1 MIFYARSFSIEVSDM
16 SSSVLIAVLLA
27 AILFVIYLRVSG
39 LYQDKDTFISQKTQ
53 EMPEAVS
60 REEPVAVAAPPAPAP
75 APAPSPQPR
84 QRMPEPQDSDPYD
97 ETHGD
102 SDIKENLRRPERL
115 FGPTSAPDNTDT
127 AVSSGVA
134 SSVTNTSFT
143 TFSPEFAQNGGEFIP
158 GGIFAND
165 TFEDQNFSA
174 I

>member
-1 MIFYARSFSIEVSDM
+1 M

-39 LYQDKDTFISQKTQ
+39 LYQATEPFVSEKIL
-53 EMPEAVS
+53 EMPESVAE
-60 REEPVAVAAPPAPAP
+60 REPPAAPAP
-75 APAPSPQPR
+75 VEPPQ
-84 QRMPEPQDSDPYD
+84 QRRLPEPQDSDPYD
-97 ETHGD
+97 DTHGD
-102 SDIKENLRRPERL
+102 SDVKDNLRRPERL
-115 FGPTSAPDNTDT
+115 FGPTTAPDDTDT

-134 SSVTNTSFT
+134 SSVTNTGFS

-165 TFEDQNFSA
+165 AFEDQNFSA